1 MGSSKTP
8 KSTTSTSKHELTP
21 QAQEFWE
28 LAKPTVKGIFDRPY
42 QPYTGNRVTGLNGL
56 QHNAAN
62 LAFSKPGMPMD
73 AASSRSFLNKTLAGN
88 GVGIPVPQNPF
99 IGKSVRSNPML
110 EANNP
115 YFEGSL
121 KNTLN
126 DVTDQFQRN
135 RIAQTDAN
143 FARHNLFG
151 GSNWADA
158 QRGNQRELAKTLG
171 DISTNSR
178 FQEYNN
184 RAQLH
189 EADIGRRLQE
199 QTRDAGLAQ
208 HRIDMANQN
217 AHQNQKQQMQA
228 ATLLPNIARMETE
241 DTANRYNL
249 QASAGQLQQ
258 QQEQAGLD
266 DAYQRF
272 SEQQDYDK
280 QRSDYLREWLSAI
293 NGNGVTSVTKPGAA
307 GTSPFAKVAGS
318 GMAGLGTY
326 AALAATPLAPYAIPA
341 GLLAGGMGMFS

>member
-8 KSTTSTSKHELTP
+8 KATTQTAKNELNP
-21 QAQEFWE
+21 QAQEMWE
-28 LAKPTVKGIFDRPY
+28 RARPTVTGIFNKPY
-42 QPYTGNRVTGLNGL
+42 QPYAGNRVAGLNGL
-56 QHNAAN
+56 QHSAFG
-62 LAFSKPGMPMD
+62 LAGSRSGMPMD
-73 AASSRSFLNKTLAGN
+73 AAASRGFLNRTMADN
-88 GVGIPVPQNPF
+88 GMGVPVPQNPF
-99 IGKSVRSNPML
+99 IGKSVSANPML

-121 KNTLN
+121 RNTLN

-143 FARHNLFG
+143 MARHNLFG

-199 QTRDAGLAQ
+199 QTRDAGLSQ
-208 HRIDMANQN
+208 QQIDMANQN
-217 AHQNQKQQMQA
+217 ANAHRKQRMQA
-228 ATLLPNIARMETE
+228 ATLLPNIAQMETA
-241 DTANRYNL
+241 DAADRYNL
-249 QASAGQLQQ
+249 QSTAGQLQQ

-272 SEQQDYDK
+272 AEQQDYDK
-280 QRSDYLREWLSAI
+280 QRSDYFREWLSTI
-293 NGNGVTSVTKPGAA
+293 NGDGTITKSRPGPA
-307 GTSPFAKVAGS
+307 GPSPLARVAGS
-318 GMAGLGTY
+318 GLMGIGTY
-326 AALAATPLAPYAIPA
+326 AALAATPMAPVAIPA
-341 GLLAGGMGMFS
+341 GVGMAAMGMFS